1 MSTLQ
6 HVWLWPA
13 MGFPERLWLDHPDE
27 DAFARSANSVC
38 ALYSAAV
45 REAQISTRH
54 SELRLFCRHDGS
66 RDDVLVMVHP
76 EVTEGF
82 EMAVALLP
90 AGIVALTPQS
100 RARLVLSVVHAAAM
114 RLGQARGWD
123 PAALTAAH
131 AHALAAGLR
140 YRWDGPPKTS
150 ADRRYVAQ
158 PRYVLGDDGYGRV
171 VVHVRRRDGGTPV
184 CASPVVATWGS
195 HSAFVRHAR
204 TVRWRSKT
212 VVQFFPDDG
221 VAVGA
226 TGTIT
231 GSDHEPI
238 TIDLIDPQSC
248 GTAAVWPA
256 PTYVDTLAAGDIPA
270 VTVQTPADLGPRIE
284 VLGGGPMNDVPHA
297 YAHALHTLLE
307 QLLEPQWQ
315 AWWSTADRTVLQ
327 ISYDFAAS
335 ETGIDV
341 RRSKDTLQTTILR
354 PASTFPTLHDHAAA
368 ARRDVEAMLSTVRR
382 RTGLGNHPHLPA

>member
-1 MSTLQ
+1 
-6 HVWLWPA
+6 
-13 MGFPERLWLDHPDE
+13 MGFPERLWLDHRDE

-54 SELRLFCRHDGS
+54 SELRLFCRHDSS

-76 EVTEGF
+76 ETTEGF
-82 EMAVALLP
+82 EMAVASLP
-90 AGIVALTPQS
+90 AGIAALTPQS
-100 RARLVLSVVHAAAM
+100 RARLVLDVVHAAAM
-114 RLGQARGWD
+114 RLGRARGWD
-123 PAALTAAH
+123 SAALTAAH
-131 AHALAAGLR
+131 AHALAAGLE

-150 ADRRYVAQ
+150 PDRQYVAQ

-171 VVHVRRRDGGTPV
+171 VVQIRRRDDGTPV
-184 CASPVVATWGS
+184 CSSPVVATWGY
-195 HSAFVRHAR
+195 HSAFVKHAR

-212 VVQFFPDDG
+212 VVQFLPDDG
-221 VAVGA
+221 VAIGA
-226 TGTIT
+226 TGTIS

-238 TIDLIDPQSC
+238 TVDLTDPQSF
-248 GTAAVWPA
+248 GTAAVSPA
-256 PTYVDTLAAGDIPA
+256 STYVDAVAAAGIPA
-270 VTVQTPADLGPRIE
+270 VKVQTPADLGPRIE

-315 AWWSTADRTVLQ
+315 AWWSAADRTVLR

-341 RRSKDTLQTTILR
+341 RRSEDTLQMTILR
-354 PASTFPTLHDHAAA
+354 PTSTFPTLQDHAAA
-368 ARRDVEAMLSTVRR
+368 ARRDVETTLSTVRR
-382 RTGLGNHPHLPA
+382 HTGLGIHPRLPA